1 MVLWTCLLLMLKFAF
16 FQFASFA
23 RRPQIETIPYVM
35 IKNGNYTGN
44 QRFEGFC
51 IDLLDAIAIN
61 LGFQYELYFVPD
73 GKVGRL

>member
-1 MVLWTCLLLMLKFAF
+1 MLKFAF

>member
-1 MVLWTCLLLMLKFAF
+1 
-16 FQFASFA
+16 
-23 RRPQIETIPYVM
+23 M

-73 GKVGRL
+73 GKVGLLTLFCRRASVVLN